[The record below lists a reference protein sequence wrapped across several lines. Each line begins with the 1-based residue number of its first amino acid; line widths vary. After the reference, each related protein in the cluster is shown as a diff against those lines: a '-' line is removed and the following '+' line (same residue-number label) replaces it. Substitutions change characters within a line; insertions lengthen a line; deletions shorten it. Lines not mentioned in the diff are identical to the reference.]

1 MFVAAYKITAILFS
15 VLHILTLHHQLSIKL
30 PISNK
35 SHVSKKK
42 SILSSSPLILKYRPF
57 SVPYQAEPPYPFCFL
72 S

>member
-1 MFVAAYKITAILFS
+1 MFVAAYKITAMLFS

-42 SILSSSPLILKYRPF
+42 KKKYFKFQPLNIKI
-57 SVPYQAEPPYPFCFL
+57 
-72 S
+72 

>member
-1 MFVAAYKITAILFS
+1 MFVAAYKITAMLFS

-42 SILSSSPLILKYRPF
+42 KVF
-57 SVPYQAEPPYPFCFL
+57 
-72 S
+72 